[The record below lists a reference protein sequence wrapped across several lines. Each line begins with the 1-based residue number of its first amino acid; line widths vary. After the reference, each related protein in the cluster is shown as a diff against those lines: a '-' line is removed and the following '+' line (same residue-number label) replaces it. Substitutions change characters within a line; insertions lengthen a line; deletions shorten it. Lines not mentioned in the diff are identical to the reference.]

1 MKKQNQREKHRH
13 VWAVLVKIILMI
25 IFLLFI
31 WIMFYCDFSTEL
43 NTTSIACISLII
55 ITTNLTVINKETS
68 HFWVG

>member
-13 VWAVLVKIILMI
+13 VWAVRVKIILMI

-43 NTTSIACISLII
+43 NTTNIACISLII